1 MGGPTARRLKANK
14 QSRLVERNV
23 GFISDAGNCGDR
35 VAEICPR
42 LTPAPGKQGVRAF
55 TDRFFFFFEGRLHAE
70 TVQTSLTVI
79 FKLVISGLAS
89 IILVILGTVNLQV

>member
-23 GFISDAGNCGDR
+23 CFISDAGNCGDR

-55 TDRFFFFFEGRLHAE
+55 TDRFFFFLRGGYMQKQYKHL
-70 TVQTSLTVI
+70 
-79 FKLVISGLAS
+79 
-89 IILVILGTVNLQV
+89 